1 MSEVT
6 EVADLVYPL
15 SSITST
21 SSTTSITSQKTK
33 RRPFQ
38 AGVLFFLRAAYLP
51 GRIVKPRPNCVSPSS
66 MNTLRMPRFTP
77 MPLAKAS
84 PTPPPTRKR

>member
-38 AGVLFFLRAAYLP
+38 AGVLFSCEQLTCQD
-51 GRIVKPRPNCVSPSS
+51 GS
-66 MNTLRMPRFTP
+66 
-77 MPLAKAS
+77 
-84 PTPPPTRKR
+84 